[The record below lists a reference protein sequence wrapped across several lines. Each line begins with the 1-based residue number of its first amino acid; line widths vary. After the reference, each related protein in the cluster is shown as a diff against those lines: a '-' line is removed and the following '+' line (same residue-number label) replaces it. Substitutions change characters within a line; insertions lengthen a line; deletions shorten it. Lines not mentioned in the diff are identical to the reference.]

1 MVNPFLRVTDTLGGI
16 TMSLQHRLAAH
27 KAISSAK
34 RPPEVREILD
44 RGTSELRA
52 SGIMERVLTI
62 GALAPQFKLPNQHG
76 VMVSSADLLK
86 RGPLVLTFYRGHW

>member
-1 MVNPFLRVTDTLGGI
+1 
-16 TMSLQHRLAAH
+16 MSLQEKLAAH

-34 RPPEVREILD
+34 RPPKVREILD

-52 SGIMERVLTI
+52 SGIMERVLKV
-62 GALAPQFKLPNQHG
+62 GSLAPQFNLPNHHG
-76 VMVSSADLLK
+76 VMVRSADLLK